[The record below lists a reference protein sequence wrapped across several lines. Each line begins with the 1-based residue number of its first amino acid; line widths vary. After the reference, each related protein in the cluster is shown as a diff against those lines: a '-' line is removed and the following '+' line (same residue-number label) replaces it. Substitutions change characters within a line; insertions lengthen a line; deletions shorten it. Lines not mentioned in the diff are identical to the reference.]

1 MSLTL
6 SACSTTPPPEP
17 PPIQQ
22 NLMTRCPSVLPLL
35 STGTGEDVALTMSA
49 WAAEY
54 HRCATR
60 HNGLVDAL
68 E

>member
-1 MSLTL
+1 MK
-6 SACSTTPPPEP
+6 
-17 PPIQQ
+17 
-22 NLMTRCPSVLPLL
+22 RCPSVLPLL

-60 HNGLVDAL
+60 HNGLVESL
-68 E
+68 Q